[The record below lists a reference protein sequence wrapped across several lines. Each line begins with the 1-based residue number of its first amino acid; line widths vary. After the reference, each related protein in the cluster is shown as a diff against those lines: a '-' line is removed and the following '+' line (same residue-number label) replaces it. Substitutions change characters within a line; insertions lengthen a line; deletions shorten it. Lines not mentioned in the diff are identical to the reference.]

1 MLLFTYCFN
10 WKVVNIRYFH
20 RNRTIKAATE
30 IVRYKIRNGGI
41 YMKDMAIQTTT
52 SINHLFEN
60 SSTTK
65 EQSTFKTLVIKY
77 VKDPG
82 SAITHFIGMVMA
94 IGASIPLLIKAS
106 RQADPLYLISMSVY
120 ALSLILLYAASTTY
134 HTFDRSERINTILK
148 KIDHMMISVLIA
160 GSYTPIC
167 LLVLNKKTGII
178 LLSIV
183 WGIALIGILIK
194 AFWVYCPKWV
204 SSILYIG
211 MGWTCV
217 LAFTQIFHALSPAGF
232 GWLLIGGIIYTVGG
246 VIYALKLPVFNN
258 RHKYFGSHEIFH
270 LFVMGGSLCHYI
282 VMYAYI

>member
-1 MLLFTYCFN
+1 
-10 WKVVNIRYFH
+10 
-20 RNRTIKAATE
+20 
-30 IVRYKIRNGGI
+30 
-41 YMKDMAIQTTT
+41 MKDIAIHSTS
-52 SINHLFEN
+52 SINGLLEN
-60 SSTTK
+60 NL
-65 EQSTFKTLVIKY
+65 KTLIIKY
-77 VKDPG
+77 IKDPG

-94 IGASIPLLIKAS
+94 IPAAIPLLIKAA
-106 RQADPLYLISMSVY
+106 RQSDPLYIVAMGVY
-120 ALSLILLYAASTTY
+120 ALSLILLYTASTAY

-167 LLVLNKKTGII
+167 LLVLKKKTGLV
-178 LLSIV
+178 LLGIV

-204 SSILYIG
+204 SSVLYIG

-217 LAFTQIFHALSPAGF
+217 LAFGQIFHAMSPAGF
-232 GWLLIGGIIYTVGG
+232 GWLLAGGIIYTVGG
-246 VIYALKLPVFNN
+246 IIYALKLSVFNN